1 MTSPAPQRQFGSRGH
16 RPVGSESMDDPQI
29 PVGDALSGLTISP
42 LPEGW
47 TPLEALCMVK
57 SLGEDGSPKWAMRMT
72 EGINAEELLG
82 ALVIHTDLLK
92 QDMLN
97 DWADD

>member
-1 MTSPAPQRQFGSRGH
+1 MEDS
-16 RPVGSESMDDPQI
+16 QI
-29 PVGDALSGLTISP
+29 PVGDVLRGLAITS

-47 TPLEALCMVK
+47 TPLEAVCMVK
-57 SLGEDGSPKWAMRMT
+57 CLGEDGSPKWAMRMSG
-72 EGINAEELLG
+72 GINPEELLG
-82 ALVIHTDLLK
+82 ALVIQTDLLK